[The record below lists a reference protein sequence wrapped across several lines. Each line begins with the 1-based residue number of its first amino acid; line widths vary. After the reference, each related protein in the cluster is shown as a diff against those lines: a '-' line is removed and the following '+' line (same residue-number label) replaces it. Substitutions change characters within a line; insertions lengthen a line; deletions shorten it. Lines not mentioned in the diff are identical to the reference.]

1 MRYWVPYPVRRE
13 GVGHGYTAIRSAGMI
28 QRVLKWSAPRDQPA
42 SPASPAAAVPN
53 SPPMPDLSAL
63 TAEEIRTLE
72 AVLERQEELE
82 QLEEQREKKLKR
94 MIEEFE
100 TNVRHLEQSAAT
112 PRGLG
117 CVPVIDLRL
126 CRLCFKTKF
135 ADGIG
140 KLCVDCKRRV
150 CSRCGTF
157 CRIVAEMT
165 TGRERWHCN
174 LCQLKRQLLC
184 MTGMWYHGAV
194 SRPTVSVRELLTRIR
209 DVKELDIESDKEEGS
224 MRRANGGRA
233 RLRDIK
239 TDSEDISELR
249 PKTIAKRKNR
259 SSHRCLQRSVA
270 ITDDPEQPTRE
281 QIVMER
287 HDSLRELRAK
297 RRSRS
302 DFSKSPTLTR
312 NDSRGNQIPLQQ
324 GEGDFHPAVS
334 KESLTTRAFS
344 EIGGD
349 MMLLTSSLNDDLQ
362 DIGTRLESPSSVRV
376 NRRTMAMAAMDVQ
389 SGSTQSLPKIAVD
402 RSNTKRPRGPVRYPT
417 ISCEDDISRKGAHAP
432 PLNYLCRTASID
444 QPATQ
449 LPGTPWRRDA
459 KSDTCRPSEL
469 QDLHP
474 PGSFEVT
481 LYNDGR
487 SEELRMRDFTAANFG
502 LQITGGVKTENGRLA
517 AYVTDI
523 REGGPADKADVRPG
537 YIVLLWNGFPLTD
550 LTFEQ
555 TKRVIDATRDE
566 NHVTLTMTC
575 PGLSPFG
582 SRSMPPSWRGPGTRS
597 GSHLTAPS
605 MASTV
610 ARASTESCPN
620 VRGGSVYQSNLT
632 KGDTRSWPLRLPVEP
647 QYLHTSNTRPSSG
660 EPSAAGQ
667 GKLMRKSSFSSA
679 TGVTIMVP
687 SDVRVD
693 PPDDRA
699 AGRADRGDI
708 PTSRSKE
715 SLRRSPS
722 PSSQEMWMQRKQERL
737 ASRRARTASDVTRPE
752 GRDSLGETARRRC
765 NTLPSGSPLLSG
777 IDYESPSSRKRAG
790 SSSSFVSSM
799 GSEMSLSSLLPSDG
813 ESDGE
818 LAAPEDTS
826 GGPAQV
832 IWSTKEEADASL
844 GYVNLSLLMSKGNM
858 EVSIMCARGIGGKGD
873 TTLPDTYVKTYLLE
887 EGRKLHKRKTKVVHQ
902 SSDPNYQ
909 KKLLYPACDVD
920 NRVLQLMIWKKGKGL
935 DSNRCVGEI
944 RVELDRLD
952 LSQKTSGWYKLL
964 PPMTGDTGSVESLTM
979 GSH

>member
-1 MRYWVPYPVRRE
+1 MYELGKLGQITKR
-13 GVGHGYTAIRSAGMI
+13 TAKCSEDGPKNPNSAGMI
-28 QRVLKWSAPRDQPA
+28 QRVLKWSAPREQPA
-42 SPASPAAAVPN
+42 STADPAATVPN
-53 SPPMPDLSAL
+53 SPPVPDLSAL

-82 QLEEQREKKLKR
+82 QLEEQREKKLKK

-165 TGRERWHCN
+165 TARERWHCN

-184 MTGMWYHGAV
+184 MTGRWYHGTV
-194 SRPTVSVRELLTRIR
+194 SKPTVSVREMLTRIR
-209 DVKELDIESDKEEGS
+209 DVKELDIESDKEEGTG
-224 MRRANGGRA
+224 RRANGGRA

-239 TDSEDISELR
+239 TDSEDIGELR

-270 ITDDPEQPTRE
+270 ITDDPDPPTRE
-281 QIVMER
+281 QMAMER

-297 RRSRS
+297 RRSRC
-302 DFSKSPTLTR
+302 DLSKSPTLTR
-312 NDSRGNQIPLQQ
+312 NDSHGNQRQ
-324 GEGDFHPAVS
+324 GEAEFYPAAS
-334 KESLTTRAFS
+334 KESLTARAFS

-349 MMLLTSSLNDDLQ
+349 VMLLTSSLNDDLP
-362 DIGTRLESPSSVRV
+362 DIGTRLESPSSVRLD
-376 NRRTMAMAAMDVQ
+376 RRSMAMAAMHAHT
-389 SGSTQSLPKIAVD
+389 GSTQSLPKIEVD
-402 RSNTKRPRGPVRYPT
+402 RSNTRRPRGPVRYPT
-417 ISCEDDISRKGAHAP
+417 ISCEDDIYYKGAHGP
-432 PLNYLCRTASID
+432 PPNLLCRTASID
-444 QPATQ
+444 QPETR
-449 LPGTPWRRDA
+449 LPVTRWRRDA

-481 LYNDGR
+481 LFNDR
-487 SEELRMRDFTAANFG
+487 RTEELRTANFG
-502 LQITGGVKTENGRLA
+502 LQVTGGVKTENGRLA

-555 TKRVIDATRDE
+555 TKRVVDATRDE

-582 SRSMPPSWRGPGTRS
+582 SRSMAPSWREPGTASR
-597 GSHLTAPS
+597 SHLTAPS
-605 MASTV
+605 MASAV
-610 ARASTESCPN
+610 ARASAESCPN
-620 VRGGSVYQSNLT
+620 VRGGSLHRSNLT

-647 QYLHTSNTRPSSG
+647 RYLHTPDTDPASG
-660 EPSAAGQ
+660 EVSGQ
-667 GKLMRKSSFSSA
+667 RQLMRKSSFSPA
-679 TGVTIMVP
+679 TGLTIMVP

-693 PPDDRA
+693 PPA
-699 AGRADRGDI
+699 ETVVSGADKGEI

-737 ASRRARTASDVTRPE
+737 ASRRARATSDVTRPE
-752 GRDSLGETARRRC
+752 GRDSLGGTARRRC
-765 NTLPSGSPLLSG
+765 NTVPSGSPLLSG
-777 IDYESPSSRKRAG
+777 IDFESPSSRKRAG

-813 ESDGE
+813 DSDGD
-818 LAAPEDTS
+818 LAAPEDIS

-832 IWSTKEEADASL
+832 MWSTKEAADTSL

-873 TTLPDTYVKTYLLE
+873 TSLPDTYVKTYLLE

-935 DSNRCVGEI
+935 DSNKCVGEI

-952 LSQKTSGWYKLL
+952 LSQKTAGWYKLL

>member
-1 MRYWVPYPVRRE
+1 
-13 GVGHGYTAIRSAGMI
+13 MI
-28 QRVLKWSAPRDQPA
+28 QRVLKWSAPREQPA
-42 SPASPAAAVPN
+42 STASPAAAVPN

-82 QLEEQREKKLKR
+82 QLEEQREKKLKK

-184 MTGMWYHGAV
+184 MTGRWYHGTV
-194 SRPTVSVRELLTRIR
+194 NRPAVSVRELLTRIR
-209 DVKELDIESDKEEGS
+209 DVKELDIESDKEEGAS
-224 MRRANGGRA
+224 RRANGGRT

-239 TDSEDISELR
+239 TDSEDIGELR

-270 ITDDPEQPTRE
+270 ITDDPEPPTRE

-297 RRSRS
+297 RRSKS
-302 DFSKSPTLTR
+302 DLSKSPTLAR
-312 NDSRGNQIPLQQ
+312 DDNQA
-324 GEGDFHPAVS
+324 EFYPAVS
-334 KESLTTRAFS
+334 KESLTARAFS

-349 MMLLTSSLNDDLQ
+349 VMLLTSSLNDDLQ
-362 DIGTRLESPSSVRV
+362 DIGHSLDSPTSVRLD
-376 NRRTMAMAAMDVQ
+376 RRKIGMVGMHIQ
-389 SGSTQSLPKIAVD
+389 SESTQSLPRIAVD
-402 RSNTKRPRGPVRYPT
+402 RYNTKRPRGPVRYPT
-417 ISCEDDISRKGAHAP
+417 ISCEEDIYRTGAHAP
-432 PLNYLCRTASID
+432 PPIFLCRTASID
-444 QPATQ
+444 QPARPP
-449 LPGTPWRRDA
+449 PGTAWRRDA

-481 LYNDGR
+481 LFNDR
-487 SEELRMRDFTAANFG
+487 RTEELRMRDFTAANFG
-502 LQITGGVKTENGRLA
+502 LQVTGGVKTENGRLA
-517 AYVTDI
+517 AYVTDV

-537 YIVLLWNGFPLTD
+537 YTVLLWNGFPLTD

-582 SRSMPPSWRGPGTRS
+582 SQSMPRS
-597 GSHLTAPS
+597 YREQGSGSRSHLTAPP
-605 MASTV
+605 MAMG
-610 ARASTESCPN
+610 ARASAESCPN
-620 VRGGSVYQSNLT
+620 VRGGSLYQSNLT

-647 QYLHTSNTRPSSG
+647 QYLHNSPSSSG
-660 EPSAAGQ
+660 EVSGQ
-667 GKLMRKSSFSSA
+667 RQHMRKSSYSSA

-693 PPDDRA
+693 SPADRVDN
-699 AGRADRGDI
+699 RADKGEL

-737 ASRRARTASDVTRPE
+737 ASRRVRTTSDVTRPE
-752 GRDSLGETARRRC
+752 GRDSLGGTGRRRC
-765 NTLPSGSPLLSG
+765 NTVPSGSHLLSG
-777 IDYESPSSRKRAG
+777 LDYESPSSRKRAG
-790 SSSSFVSSM
+790 SSSSFVSSL

-813 ESDGE
+813 DSDGE
-818 LAAPEDTS
+818 LAAPEDTT

-832 IWSTKEEADASL
+832 MWTTKEAADTSL

-858 EVSIMCARGIGGKGD
+858 EVSILCARGIGGKAE

-887 EGRKLHKRKTKVVHQ
+887 EGRKLQKRKTKVVHQ

-935 DSNRCVGEI
+935 DSNKCVGEI

-964 PPMTGDTGSVESLTM
+964 PPMAGDTGSVESLTM